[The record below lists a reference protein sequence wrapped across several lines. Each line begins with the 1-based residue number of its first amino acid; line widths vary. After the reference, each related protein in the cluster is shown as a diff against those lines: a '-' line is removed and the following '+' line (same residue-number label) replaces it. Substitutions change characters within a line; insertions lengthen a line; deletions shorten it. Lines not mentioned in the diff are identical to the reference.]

1 MAIEFNAKFNTPES
15 KQTWILL
22 PKSSLHWNLF
32 ANPAKGQ
39 AINRTATLIMLE
51 MCYTASVHHI
61 ILIINANYDISSE
74 KHLKYLPIASEMVP
88 WMTIRF
94 ALHQKEKSSSLQ
106 TIHHQKNNWSFH
118 PQIRWREEPDSTTG
132 QQSVTVFFPFQ
143 TAILGRKGWHCLHTW
158 NKNAKKNP

>member
-61 ILIINANYDISSE
+61 ILIINANYDTLRKTSKILANCKWNGSLND
-74 KHLKYLPIASEMVP
+74 HPVC
-88 WMTIRF
+88 
-94 ALHQKEKSSSLQ
+94 SSSKREIILFTNNSSPEKQ
-106 TIHHQKNNWSFH
+106 LEFPSTDKMTRGARQHNRSTICNCIFSFS
-118 PQIRWREEPDSTTG
+118 DSNIG
-132 QQSVTVFFPFQ
+132 E
-143 TAILGRKGWHCLHTW
+143 KGLTLSAHM
-158 NKNAKKNP
+158 K